1 MTETRSAGLEVTA
14 SSQGTQAREPEA
26 PRAALW
32 SRPGAP
38 HRETTVVALCVAVLV
53 THVLDDNFVQPEPG
67 TTAGDHLASGL
78 IPVLLLVATVV
89 VYVRLRAGL
98 RATVAMTLGALGVV
112 IGIPAAYSLRQGAME
127 SDHYTGLLA
136 LVAGTALLLAGPVIL
151 WRSRR
156 LDGSRRR
163 RYLRRSGMV
172 ACALV
177 LAVAI
182 GWFLVFPVGLGY
194 IYTHTAP
201 QQEEP
206 GLGVPYESVTVSTD
220 DGLELTASYV
230 PARNRAA
237 ILLYPGASRTDEAR
251 ILIAHGYGVLL
262 LDPRGQGGS
271 EGDSVRWAGD
281 ADLLAAAAYLQRR
294 PDVDPDRIGAM
305 GFSIGGEMLLRAAA
319 RSDSIHAVVSEGA
332 GDRVGETDVTGI
344 LRILIDPS
352 QAVMTA
358 ATTIFSNHL
367 PPVPIED
374 RIGDISPRPVL
385 LIYADPGI
393 GGESSSQ
400 PEYFAAAGE
409 PKVIWKVPGSSHT
422 GGLDAQPI
430 EYERRVTAFFDAA
443 LLGADHS
450 SPERSRP

>member
-1 MTETRSAGLEVTA
+1 MTKTRSAGLGVTA

-26 PRAALW
+26 PRAGLW

-38 HRETTVVALCVAVLV
+38 HGETTVVGLCVAVLV
-53 THVLDDNFVQPEPG
+53 AHVLDDNFVQPEPG
-67 TTAGDHLASGL
+67 TAAGDHLASGL
-78 IPVLLLVATVV
+78 IPVLLLGATMV

-98 RATVAMTLGALGVV
+98 RATVAMTLGALGLV
-112 IGIPAAYSLRQGAME
+112 IGTPAAYYMRQGATE
-127 SDHYTGLLA
+127 GDHYTGLLA
-136 LVAGTALLLAGPVIL
+136 LAAGAVLLLAGPVIL

-156 LDGSRRR
+156 SDGTRRQ
-163 RYLRRSGMV
+163 RYLRRSWMV
-172 ACALV
+172 AGTPV
-177 LAVAI
+177 LALAI
-182 GWFLVFPVGLGY
+182 GWFVVFPVGLGY

-201 QQEEP
+201 QPREP
-206 GLGVPYESVTVSTD
+206 GLGVPYESVTVTTD

-251 ILIAHGYGVLL
+251 MLIAHGYGVML

-271 EGDSVRWAGD
+271 DGDTVRWAGD
-281 ADLLAAAAYLQRR
+281 QDLLAAAAYLQGR
-294 PDVDPDRIGAM
+294 PDVDPDRIGAI

-319 RSDSIHAVVSEGA
+319 ESDSIHAVISEGA

-344 LRILIDPS
+344 LRILVDPS

-367 PPVPIED
+367 PPPPIVD

-385 LIYADPGI
+385 LVYADPGI
-393 GGESSSQ
+393 GGESTSQ

-409 PKVIWKVPGSSHT
+409 PKVVWQVPGSGHT
-422 GGLDAQPI
+422 GGIDAQPL

-443 LLGADHS
+443 LLGADHH
-450 SPERSRP
+450 SPERS